1 MRKIQTEILV
11 LGGGATG
18 VGVARDLA
26 MRGFKTLLVE
36 KGDLTNGTTGRYH
49 GLLHSGGRYVVK
61 DPQTA
66 RECIEENRIL
76 RRIMPH
82 CLEDTGGF
90 FVLTP
95 WDDPEYAHHFI
106 EGCQKAGISIE
117 EITIREMLDEEP
129 LLNPRITRCFRVPDA
144 SADSFLATD
153 LNVESARQYGAEIL
167 RYHQVVRLLTS
178 PALPFSRLSETGT
191 DAPPSSGKE
200 DRCEDSSNV
209 KVIGSIC
216 RDLVRDEEVI
226 IYSDLVINASGAW
239 AGQITQTIGISLP
252 IIAGK
257 GTMVAVN
264 HRILNTVVNRCKI
277 PSDGDIIVPAHTV
290 AVVGTTDVRVADPDH
305 YAIEPWEVHL
315 LLEEGDKLVPG
326 LKTMRI
332 LRAWAGVR
340 PLYQETQVNDTR
352 EVGRA
357 FVLLDHEQHDH
368 VSGLVTITSGKWTTY
383 RKMAQATVDLVCKKL
398 NLNRPCHTHLE
409 PLPSP
414 HKRRYHHLGE
424 RLAQVEKEKTSGELV
439 CECELTT
446 LQDVLGAIDT
456 GGAQTIDEIRRDV
469 RLGMGPCQGGFC
481 TYRVA
486 GILHTRKHSRIEE
499 TNIAIRDFLQE
510 RWKGLRPILWGQ
522 QLRQECLDE
531 LIYLSLL
538 NADHLPGPTYS
549 HLASINYS
557 LPGETLPPSSFGIG
571 SETLPPDPLIS
582 STKNEVLI
590 PSHPKRAVGSEASPP
605 PTDILVI
612 GAGLAGLTAAW
623 QATRRGLK
631 VHVISRGWGTLYF
644 HAGCV
649 DLMGYYPFHDQ
660 VPLSSPIAGLSR
672 LIQDHPR
679 HPYAITGLEVI
690 NQALQE
696 FKELCDQSGYPL
708 SGSVDQNFLLPTA
721 LGTLRPTCLAP
732 ATMINGDMRQSRAG
746 PILIVGFPQFQDFY
760 PALISANLQAQN
772 FLSTDYILD
781 LESLHSRHM
790 VTSRILAQLFE
801 KPEFRAEVSD
811 ALHNRIKGTARIAFP
826 AVLGLEHASE
836 VINDLEKRLGVPIFE
851 IPTLPPSLPGWR
863 INQILVKAIESRGG
877 KVENGIQAL
886 SAMVDNG
893 RIVSIIN
900 EAAARQRSLQA
911 SRFILATGGLL
922 GGGLHTDYKGGIQEM
937 IMNLPVIAPG
947 RFSEWLDTEFLS
959 QTGHPVFQ
967 SGIKVD
973 EKFQPISEDGLPIY
987 NNLSIIGNILA
998 NAQSIR
1004 ERSLEGIALTTGF
1017 IVGKT
1022 N

>member
-18 VGVARDLA
+18 TGVTRDLA

-76 RRIMPH
+76 RRIMPQ
-82 CLEDTGGF
+82 CIEDTGGF

-95 WDDPEYAHHFI
+95 WDDPEYAQHFI
-106 EGCQKAGISIE
+106 EGCQKAGISAE
-117 EITIREMLDEEP
+117 EISIRQMLIEEP
-129 LLNPRITRCFRVPDA
+129 LLNPKITRCFKVPDA

-153 LNVESARQYGAEIL
+153 LNAESARQYGAEIL
-167 RYHQVVRLLTS
+167 RYHHVIRLLTS
-178 PALPFSRLSETGT
+178 PSLPSPRLSETVVEN
-191 DAPPSSGKE
+191 PPYSGRENGGEASS
-200 DRCEDSSNV
+200 SV
-209 KVIGSIC
+209 KVIGAIC
-216 RDLVRDEEVI
+216 HDLVKDEEVI
-226 IYSDLVINASGAW
+226 IYADMVVNASGAW

-257 GTMVAVN
+257 GTMLAVN
-264 HRILNTVVNRCKI
+264 YRILNTVVNRCKL

-290 AVVGTTDVRVADPDH
+290 AVIGTTDVKVADPDR

-340 PLYQETQVNDTR
+340 PLYQETQVKDTR
-352 EVGRA
+352 EVGRG
-357 FVLLDHEQHDH
+357 FVLVDHEHRDH
-368 VSGLVTITSGKWTTY
+368 VSGLVTITGGKWTTY
-383 RKMAQATVDLVCKKL
+383 RKMAQASVDLVCKKL

-414 HKRRYHHLGE
+414 HKRVYHQLGE
-424 RLAQVEKEKTSGELV
+424 RLAQVEKEKTYGELV
-439 CECELTT
+439 CECELAT
-446 LQDVLGAIDT
+446 LQDILGAIDI
-456 GGAQTIDEIRRDV
+456 GGAQTIDDIRRNV

-486 GILHTRKHSRIEE
+486 GILHTHKNARIEE
-499 TNIAIRDFLQE
+499 TNITIREFLQE

-538 NADHLPGPTYS
+538 NADHLPGPTHS
-549 HLASINYS
+549 HLGSINYS
-557 LPGETLPPSSFGIG
+557 LPGETLPPSSHEIDARGEI
-571 SETLPPDPLIS
+571 LPVAPPGRGAG
-582 STKNEVLI
+582 NEVF
-590 PSHPKRAVGSEASPP
+590 PP

-612 GAGLAGLTAAW
+612 GAGLAGLAAGW
-623 QATRRGLK
+623 QATRQGLK
-631 VHVISRGWGTLYF
+631 VHIVSKGWGTLYF
-644 HAGCV
+644 HAGCI
-649 DLMGYYPFHDQ
+649 DLLGYYPIHDP

-672 LIQDHPR
+672 LIQDHPQ
-679 HPYAITGLEVI
+679 HPYAITGLEFI
-690 NQALQE
+690 YQALQE
-696 FKELCDQSGYPL
+696 LKELCNQAGYPL
-708 SGSVDQNFLLPTA
+708 AGSLDQNFLLPTA

-732 ATMINGDMRQSRAG
+732 ATMITGDMRLSRPG
-746 PILIVGFPQFQDFY
+746 PILIVGFPQFLDFY

-772 FLSTDYILD
+772 FLATDYLLD
-781 LESLHSRHM
+781 LEQLHSRRL
-790 VTSRILAQLFE
+790 VTSRFLAQLFE
-801 KPEFRAEVSD
+801 KPDFRADVSA
-811 ALHNRIKGTARIAFP
+811 ALHTRMRDTARVAFP
-826 AVLGLEHASE
+826 AVLGLENSRE
-836 VINDLEKRLGVPIFE
+836 VVNDLEKRLGVPVFE
-851 IPTLPPSLPGWR
+851 IPTLPPSIPGWR
-863 INQILVKAIESRGG
+863 LNQILVKAIESRGG

-886 SAMVDNG
+886 SAKVDQG
-893 RIVSIIN
+893 QVISVQT
-900 EAAARQRSLQA
+900 EASARQRSLTA
-911 SRFILATGGLL
+911 SRFILATGGVL
-922 GGGLHTDYKGGIQEM
+922 GGGLQTYYKGKIQETV
-937 IMNLPVIAPG
+937 MNLPVAAPG
-947 RFSEWLDTEFLS
+947 EFSDWLDTEFLS
-959 QTGHPVFQ
+959 PVGHPVFQ

-973 EKFQPISEDGLPIY
+973 EKFRPLSEDGRPIY
-987 NNLSIIGNILA
+987 EKLSVIGNLLA

-1004 ERSLEGIALTTGF
+1004 ERSLDGIALTTGF
-1017 IVGKT
+1017 FVGKT
-1022 N
+1022 K